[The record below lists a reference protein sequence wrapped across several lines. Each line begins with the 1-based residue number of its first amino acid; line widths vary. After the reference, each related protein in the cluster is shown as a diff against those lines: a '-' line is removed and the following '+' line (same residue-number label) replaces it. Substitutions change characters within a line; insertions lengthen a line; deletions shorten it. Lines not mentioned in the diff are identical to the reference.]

1 VGGAAGEK
9 ETVMAREL
17 LSQQGVDAALVVLHP
32 DWTGTT
38 QHLQRSIEFAD
49 AGVATDFVN
58 QVGPISDEMDHHADM
73 ALRWRWVDID
83 LSTHS
88 AGGVTE
94 LDLALAQRID
104 EVATT
109 LTLSGDTPPD

>member
-1 VGGAAGEK
+1 
-9 ETVMAREL
+9 MAREL
-17 LSQQGVDAALVVLHP
+17 LTQESVDAALAVLHP
-32 DWTGTT
+32 DWTGSR
-38 QHLQRSIEFAD
+38 QHLQRCVEFAD
-49 AGVATDFVN
+49 AEVATEFVN

-104 EVATT
+104 EVAAT
-109 LTLSGDTPPD
+109 LTLPSQTSAD